1 MQALIVQG
9 RYKTTQPFGA
19 NRHATT
25 HTLGPRYID
34 FINIDDQFFTRPF
47 QTAGSN
53 FELVCAALNM
63 RATALGH
70 RPTLPSPA
78 IQGHIQGAE
87 IFRIC
92 NATLKASRQSVIR
105 RKNAPNKSDDGQT
118 IFAIV
123 TQRID
128 IPPEITTRLD
138 LLIKPRSS
146 ISVAAAKRPDMAA
159 IGRPGPGCTLPPAV

>member
-9 RYKTTQPFGA
+9 RHKTTKTFWA
-19 NRHATT
+19 NRHASSYTF
-25 HTLGPRYID
+25 GPGHID
-34 FINIDDQFFTRPF
+34 LIDVDDQFLTGPS
-47 QTAGSN
+47 QTAGPN
-53 FELVCAALNM
+53 FELVCAAMNM
-63 RATALGH
+63 LTAALSH
-70 RPTLPSPA
+70 RPTLAPLA
-78 IQGHIQGAE
+78 IQSHIQCAE

-92 NATLKASRQSVIR
+92 NAALKASRQSVIR
-105 RKNAPNKSDDGQT
+105 RKNASYKSDDGQT
-118 IFAIV
+118 IFAVI

-159 IGRPGPGCTLPPAV
+159 IGRPGPG